1 MRKLGHIVVTVLL
14 FAGLTFTMG
23 ACHKTKD
30 TTVEIFVNNE
40 IGSPIPGA
48 RVRLFGESSL
58 DEGEIPNGEI
68 ILDDTRY
75 SDAEGRVFFDY
86 SDYYET
92 GQAGFAVL
100 SVEIEKQLPPPDE
113 DLKLE
118 TIIKIEE
125 QVNNVEVYVL
135 K

>member
-1 MRKLGHIVVTVLL
+1 MRKLGHIVFTGML
-14 FAGLTFTMG
+14 FAGLTISLG

-30 TTVEIFVNNE
+30 TTVEIFVKNE
-40 IGSPIPGA
+40 IGSPISGA
-48 RVRLFGESSL
+48 SVRLFGESSL
-58 DEGEIPNGEI
+58 EGEQQPGEI

-75 SDAEGRVFFDY
+75 TDAEGRAFFDY
-86 SDYYET
+86 SYHYEA

-100 SVEIEKQLPPPDE
+100 SVHVVKELPPPDN

-118 TIIKIEE
+118 TVIKIEE
-125 QVNNVEVYVL
+125 QKNNTEVYVL

>member
-1 MRKLGHIVVTVLL
+1 MRKLVHIVFITILV
-14 FAGLTFTMG
+14 AGLATTMES
-23 ACHKTKD
+23 CHKTKD

-40 IGSPIPGA
+40 IGSPVPGA

-58 DEGEIPNGEI
+58 TSDQPPGEI
-68 ILDDTRY
+68 ILDHTQHTD
-75 SDAEGRVFFDY
+75 ENGRAFFDY
-86 SDYYET
+86 TYYYEA

-100 SVEIEKQLPPPDE
+100 SVDIHKELPSPQQ
-113 DLKLE
+113 DLILE

-125 QVNNVEVYVL
+125 QKNNVQVYEL